1 MVQYYDVLNNLSLR
15 DGRIVLVIN
24 IYDTLYESYK
34 TVGDDGFMLG
44 EARSVRIMTLW

>member
-15 DGRIVLVIN
+15 NGRIALVIN
-24 IYDTLYESYK
+24 IYDVPLGSYK

-44 EARSVRIMTLW
+44 EAKSV